1 MKKKMIEITDTQERI
16 VLEVLELVNSNLTYD
31 DQDKNYKENANDFI
45 LTLSRSD
52 KRSLRKGIEALWGCW
67 PVK

>member
-1 MKKKMIEITDTQERI
+1 MTKKMVEITDTQERI
-16 VLEVLELVNSNLTYD
+16 ILEVLELVNSNLTYD

-52 KRSLRKGIEALWGCW
+52 KRSLKKGIEALWKCW

>member
-1 MKKKMIEITDTQERI
+1 MSKKMIEITDTQERV

-31 DQDKNYKENANDFI
+31 SESRNYKEDAENLV

-52 KRSLRKGIEALWGCW
+52 KRSLKKGIEALWRCW
-67 PVK
+67 PAK

>member
-16 VLEVLELVNSNLTYD
+16 LLKVLELVNSNLTYD

-45 LTLSRSD
+45 LTLSRTD
-52 KRSLRKGIEALWGCW
+52 KRSLSKGIEALWGCW